1 MHTEPRG
8 HNGRYSDQVML
19 MVTLVLSVCVLAACG
34 GPSHSASNPQ
44 SRSTGTTA
52 ERRVSTA
59 ASQTVYVTMLG
70 VQVVPIDVQTNRPQS
85 PIYTTSAGL
94 IAITSNGMTA
104 YVGLGSQVT
113 AIDLATKSVGTSI
126 TVPGNDLS
134 ALALSSDDKTLYV
147 LSGDVHQES
156 AEFVAVNLLT
166 DKVELSAAVPGD
178 PEAVVISP
186 SGTAAYLA
194 DNQDAEVIPVNLSNF
209 SLGTPI
215 AISGNPYS
223 LAITM
228 IPQTTYVHESVLSH
242 RVGFVLI
249 ERGDRQRVPRRCLSG
264 IYIDCDDLARI
275 ALCPCRLSFNSA
287 RRFHEW

>member
-194 DNQDAEVIPVNLSNF
+194 DNQDA
-209 SLGTPI
+209 
-215 AISGNPYS
+215 AGNS
-223 LAITM
+223 S
-228 IPQTTYVHESVLSH
+228 ESQQFQSRNPNRDLWKSILTSH
-242 RVGFVLI
+242 HDDPANDIRSRVGA
-249 ERGDRQRVPRRCLSG
+249 QPS
-264 IYIDCDDLARI
+264 
-275 ALCPCRLSFNSA
+275 CRLRAHRTWRPTA
-287 RRFHEW
+287 RTQTMPQRYIHRL